1 MVNRGRH
8 AAVEHAVVTNRQI
21 HRGEGLRHARQLAL
35 ALAAIPGQLAHALR
49 GNQVTAAC
57 IVERLQGAR
66 IEQALVRL
74 VVIVVADCLGGE
86 LENLRERIHE
96 SLRAGTRVL
105 TRVARHQVHGEER
118 KGATNDTV
126 ETAGER
132 IVRYGQQQRETGLEA
147 ELNRK
152 NNALINKSGN
162 NHGQEKHHCRLPG
175 TVTEQDQ
182 QKVANENAEGHA
194 EGDLKDSAGMLSTAY
209 IAERYEGSD
218 RRENGLLVAQ
228 DVLSEKPSAHRRR
241 NNLHRLKEVCSDSVN
256 TLMNELSGVL
266 FSSA

>member
-1 MVNRGRH
+1 MQG
-8 AAVEHAVVTNRQI
+8 
-21 HRGEGLRHARQLAL
+21 
-35 ALAAIPGQLAHALR
+35 
-49 GNQVTAAC
+49 AC
-57 IVERLQGAR
+57 IK
-66 IEQALVRL
+66 QALVRL
-74 VVIVVADCLGGE
+74 VVVVVADCLRGK

-175 TVTEQDQ
+175 TVTEQNQ

-209 IAERYEGSD
+209 IAEGYEGGN
-218 RRENGLLVAQ
+218 RRENGFLVAQ

-256 TLMNELSGVL
+256 TLMNELPGVL